1 MKGTEEIE
9 VFKMKK
15 LSWVLS
21 AVGVLL
27 ILSSLL
33 YPLHMIEKSTFTYLL
48 LGGALI
54 MFIGSMIRTY
64 AILKK

>member
-1 MKGTEEIE
+1 
-9 VFKMKK
+9 MKK
-15 LSWVLS
+15 LSWALS
-21 AVGVLL
+21 AIGVLL

-33 YPLHMIEKSTFTYLL
+33 YPLNIIEKSTFTYLL